1 MRYILVILAVIS
13 LHSSAESINDCASLK
28 GDAHYRCLAMATLSA
43 NECDRIANYSDRVA
57 CVLAVTKESRRVR
70 NLPKSS

>member
-28 GDAHYRCLAMATLSA
+28 GDAHYKCLAMATLSA
-43 NECDRIANYSDRVA
+43 NQCDRILNYSTKVN
-57 CVLAVTKESRRVR
+57 CILSVTKESRRVR
-70 NLPKSS
+70 NSQRSS